1 MSRPALS
8 LVLVALL
15 LCLPPVLPLH
25 KESPKQHP
33 TMKGQALSLLQRPAH
48 HDPYYGFCERHVM
61 NPGHLVN
68 LTNASTGLNYSAVVL
83 PSSPNWAGGASWV
96 PWEPANTISGL
107 IQVIFGVLGLF
118 GSPESSMMMN
128 FMWSVLILNGV
139 GSVWFHWTLSMSGGY
154 FDTFPMGLL
163 VLMGFLI
170 IYSQVHLHIIDR
182 SDKEERWTYR
192 MGTKF
197 MGFVVAL
204 CLVVYLGGQAL
215 SIANV
220 QDEGESA
227 GLLATFL
234 FVFVLLLTG
243 VISAV
248 LSCKSYKYKMWA
260 NFAPKGTVVFAQIDN
275 GHGGVR
281 DGEFLPME
289 SAPIPPEFLL
299 AFSLGRRA
307 CAVGLVGMVFWLT
320 AELACGAETK
330 NMHRGKSGQA
340 CVGACLQPGHMH
352 TPTPGRF
359 VAWMHVVWHLL
370 IGYTSYLLLALAQWL
385 QGISLSRYNIEVA
398 PWFTFSGRCKKKSV
412 SVARSTSDAPVEDP
426 ISPCASRTCLSAS
439 GGCLGSRVLDKKI
452 YIADMNADEKIYHMK
467 QASKRGKLGQIAK
480 VVTGGGGDHEL
491 DYSLIGWSAWLL
503 PRIKWEIASRSPHK
517 RKSITVKNGA
527 GAGMVMECVESKS
540 ASGGVDV
547 INVLHNAQQKRKGGA
562 NGTTIEMQTIAVSPS
577 QTMVFE
583 VEGETGGTEVDYD
596 EGETV
601 AGTGG
606 GSMGS
611 ILGSSAVVGGGKHW
625 GNHLL

>member
-1 MSRPALS
+1 
-8 LVLVALL
+8 
-15 LCLPPVLPLH
+15 
-25 KESPKQHP
+25 
-33 TMKGQALSLLQRPAH
+33 MKAQALSLLQRPAH

-68 LTNASTGLNYSAVVL
+68 LTNASTGLNYSAVAL

-107 IQVIFGVLGLF
+107 IQVLFGVLGLF
-118 GSPESSMMMN
+118 GSSESSMMMN

-139 GSVWFHWTLSMSGGY
+139 GSVWFHWTLSMSAGY

-163 VLMGFLI
+163 VLVGFLI
-170 IYSQVHLHIIDR
+170 IYSQVHLHIIDH
-182 SDKEERWTYR
+182 SDNAQRWQMQ

-248 LSCKSYKYKMWA
+248 LSCKSYKEKMWA
-260 NFAPKGTVVFAQIDN
+260 NFAPQGTALFDPA
-275 GHGGVR
+275 
-281 DGEFLPME
+281 DGKFLATE
-289 SAPIPPEFLL
+289 SAPMPPEFLL

-320 AELACGAETK
+320 AELGCGAETK

-359 VAWMHVVWHLL
+359 IAWMHVVWHML

-385 QGISLSRYNIEVA
+385 QGISLSRYEIQVA
-398 PWFTFSGRCKKKSV
+398 PWFTFGGRCDKNSALVTRPKSD
-412 SVARSTSDAPVEDP
+412 TPVEG
-426 ISPCASRTCLSAS
+426 TF
-439 GGCLGSRVLDKKI
+439 LDSTM
-452 YIADMNADEKIYHMK
+452 IADIRNMNAGEKIKRMK
-467 QASKRGKLGQIAK
+467 QASKRGKLGQSAR
-480 VVTGGGGDHEL
+480 VVVGGGGDHVL
-491 DYSLIGWSAWLL
+491 DYSPISWSAWLL
-503 PRIKWEIASRSPHK
+503 PRIKWVHLESPEK
-517 RKSITVKNGA
+517 RKSITVRSGA
-527 GAGMVMECVESKS
+527 GAGMVMHCVTNSADVGGGSESKS
-540 ASGGVDV
+540 ASGDVDV

-562 NGTTIEMQTIAVSPS
+562 NGTTIEMQTITVSPS
-577 QTMVFE
+577 QTMV
-583 VEGETGGTEVDYD
+583 DIN

-611 ILGSSAVVGGGKHW
+611 ILGSSAMVGGGTHPM
-625 GNHLL
+625 NHLL